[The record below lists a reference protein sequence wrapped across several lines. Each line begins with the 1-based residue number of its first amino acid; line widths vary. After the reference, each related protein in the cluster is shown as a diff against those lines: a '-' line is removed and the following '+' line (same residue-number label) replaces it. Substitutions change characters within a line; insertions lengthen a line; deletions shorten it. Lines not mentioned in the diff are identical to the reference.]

1 MMHPDVHYTCY
12 VPGCAYTATEPHTF
26 EFAGRTVHRPMC
38 LDHYVHHLHTEWVLD
53 HYDGAHG

>member
-1 MMHPDVHYTCY
+1 MMHPDTCY
-12 VPGCAYTATEPHTF
+12 VPGCADAATALHSF

-38 LDHYVHHLHTEWVLD
+38 LDHYVHNLHTEWVLD